1 MSFRWGGEAKM
12 GIKQDVVA
20 EIFKLCKKKRGFVF
34 DNNLVKKVCKKH
46 GFGNPFDVTKLDD
59 TTKFPK
65 ILLRED
71 FFILHLGEGRH
82 KFVKG
87 IDKGFHRFEK
97 VDKKNTID
105 WKYRKSILNEFDT
118 SESNILSVA
127 GNQKII
133 NDFLYEDIVASPKIY
148 NARRTKTNL
157 TYRVGKE
164 KIKANN
170 LQMEIDLT
178 MELNSVVTVFEGKNN
193 FPENFA
199 IYQLFH
205 PFKYYSA
212 LKKKNKLNVKMVTCC
227 YILRKK
233 DQGKTILRLY
243 NYTFEDGNDMAS
255 IKLLKDAQYNLIKR

>member
-1 MSFRWGGEAKM
+1 M

-20 EIFKLCKKKRGFVF
+20 EIFKLCKKKKNLIF
-34 DNNLVKKVCKKH
+34 DNNLVKKVCKKR

-59 TTKFPK
+59 TAKFPK
-65 ILLRED
+65 ILLKED
-71 FFILHLGEGRH
+71 YFILHLGEGKH

-87 IDKGFHRFEK
+87 IDKGFHHFEK

-148 NARRTKTNL
+148 NARRTKTDL
-157 TYRVGKE
+157 AYRVGKE

-178 MELNSVVTVFEGKNN
+178 TELNKVVTVFEGKNN

-205 PFKYYSA
+205 PFKYYTM
-212 LKKKNKLNVKMVTCC
+212 LKKKNKLDIKIVTCC

-233 DQGKTILRLY
+233 DEGKTILRLY
-243 NYTFEDGNDMAS
+243 NYTFEDENDMAS